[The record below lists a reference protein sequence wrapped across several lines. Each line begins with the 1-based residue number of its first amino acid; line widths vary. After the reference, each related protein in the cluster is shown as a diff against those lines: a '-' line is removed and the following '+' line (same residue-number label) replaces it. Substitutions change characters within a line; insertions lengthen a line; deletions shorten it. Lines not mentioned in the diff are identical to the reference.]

1 MTVSLG
7 QILVLVLVCLLLFGN
22 FPNILRDIASTIKN
36 LTNSHSKRGDNVD
49 GDEHIQEKRDSN
61 P

>member
-1 MTVSLG
+1 MTISLG

-36 LTNSHSKRGDNVD
+36 LTNSHSKRGDSD
-49 GDEHIQEKRDSN
+49 GNEHIQEKRDSN

>member
-36 LTNSHSKRGDNVD
+36 LTNSHSKRGVSD
-49 GDEHIQEKRDSN
+49 GNEHIQEKRDSN

>member
-1 MTVSLG
+1 MTISLG
-7 QILVLVLVCLLLFGN
+7 QIFVLVLVCLLLFGN

-36 LTNSHSKRGDNVD
+36 LTNSHSKRSGSD
-49 GDEHIQEKRDSN
+49 GNEHVQEKRDSN

>member
-36 LTNSHSKRGDNVD
+36 LTNSHSKGGDSD
-49 GDEHIQEKRDSN
+49 GNEHIQEKRDSN